1 MSDLRKE
8 LCRMVNIKK
17 ISTIQYQLQTDRIVK
32 EFNEE
37 LVRRLLLY
45 VQINGIG
52 TNIST
57 QYYSHTELQLIYQEG
72 NIRTFY
78 FTVEK
83 HFYFQILLY
92 RISTMYLFLS
102 KIRNSISSEN
112 EKRHKKW

>member
-45 VQINGIG
+45 VSANQWDWDEHIN
-52 TNIST
+52 TVLFA
-57 QYYSHTELQLIYQEG
+57 Y
-72 NIRTFY
+72 RTAINLSRREYPY
-78 FTVEK
+78 F
-83 HFYFQILLY
+83 LLY
-92 RISTMYLFLS
+92 GRETFLHSDFTLQNINNVPISV
-102 KIRNSISSEN
+102 EN
-112 EKRHKKW
+112 